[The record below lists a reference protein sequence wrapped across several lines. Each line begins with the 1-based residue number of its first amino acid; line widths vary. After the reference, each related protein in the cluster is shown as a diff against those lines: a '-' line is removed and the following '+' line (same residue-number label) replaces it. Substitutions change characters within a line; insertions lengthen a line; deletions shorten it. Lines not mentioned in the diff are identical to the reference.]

1 MQNIKLRI
9 MISTLKYHLLSK
21 RKITRLFK
29 HLLRIIRII
38 SPRVI
43 LHQLNSR
50 SLRRPILQFQN
61 VHLLL
66 MIRLKQNRSKIVT
79 VEARHLLSLSYSSKV
94 ILQKQNLIKSKTPKK
109 SMKPN
114 KPIVNFK
121 KLQ

>member
-94 ILQKQNLIKSKTPKK
+94 ILQNQNLIKSKTPKK

>member
-21 RKITRLFK
+21 RKITRLIK

-61 VHLLL
+61 VHLLS
-66 MIRLKQNRSKIVT
+66 MIRLNQNRSKIVT

-94 ILQKQNLIKSKTPKK
+94 ILQNQNLIKSKTPKK
-109 SMKPN
+109 SMKLN

>member
-21 RKITRLFK
+21 RKIIRLFK

-94 ILQKQNLIKSKTPKK
+94 ILQNQNLIKSKTPKK